1 MGTDGPKDKSAHGD
15 RPSLPP
21 LAGHPAAHGRTRPA
35 RAITPVGTDG
45 TRLPAAP
52 IVAQEFPMVAAFHT
66 VVGVSH
72 TVVAAFPTAGA
83 AFRME
88 EVGVAVAAGTEAEE
102 MEVVAKRTLNR
113 RWPNLHNP

>member
-45 TRLPAAP
+45 TRLPAAT
-52 IVAQEFPMVAAFHT
+52 IVAQEFPMVAPFHT
-66 VVGVSH
+66 VVEAFRTVAGVSH
-72 TVVAAFPTAGA
+72 TVVE
-83 AFRME
+83 AFRMV
-88 EVGVAVAAGTEAEE
+88 EVGAAVAAGTEAEE

-113 RWPNLHNP
+113 Q